1 MLYVVSDGLAGI
13 ENAVKSSF
21 DGVFYQRC
29 VVHLVRNLKSYTNKN
44 NCASVIS
51 DFKSFYTAPN
61 KDIALENYNYFLE
74 KYKDNTTL
82 IKRFKEYSELIM
94 PLFDI
99 PINIRKYIYTN
110 NIVESVNSK
119 LKRGFYG
126 RGALPNANSAINI
139 IFLNLDDL
147 ENKWKNKKVSNW
159 NKIYDELIEIYYDDI
174 KEYL

>member
-1 MLYVVSDGLAGI
+1 MIFQSILGST
-13 ENAVKSSF
+13 F
-21 DGVFYQRC
+21 
-29 VVHLVRNLKSYTNKN
+29 
-44 NCASVIS
+44 
-51 DFKSFYTAPN
+51 
-61 KDIALENYNYFLE
+61 
-74 KYKDNTTL
+74 
-82 IKRFKEYSELIM
+82 
-94 PLFDI
+94 
-99 PINIRKYIYTN
+99 YTN

>member
-1 MLYVVSDGLAGI
+1 
-13 ENAVKSSF
+13 
-21 DGVFYQRC
+21 
-29 VVHLVRNLKSYTNKN
+29 
-44 NCASVIS
+44 
-51 DFKSFYTAPN
+51 
-61 KDIALENYNYFLE
+61 
-74 KYKDNTTL
+74 
-82 IKRFKEYSELIM
+82 M